1 MHVGVT
7 SLDSFSVATP
17 VVTHASAQHGAG
29 MLALTAGMYKM
40 MGMGGIGNAATTNT
54 SATTSSSSST
64 TNNSAS
70 SSNYGLQ
77 CCTAT
82 STASYIASVVR
93 LGKDH
98 AWHAAVKSRIVSRRG
113 VLYENAQAI
122 NEWERFLIVA
132 TATSKAQGPHAPG
145 AY

>member
-1 MHVGVT
+1 MHAGVT

-40 MGMGGIGNAATTNT
+40 MGMGGRVNATTTNT
-54 SATTSSSSST
+54 TTTSSS
-64 TNNSAS
+64 TNDSAS

-122 NEWERFLIVA
+122 SEWERFLIVA